1 MTAVSTFNTF
11 SRVIE
16 EAYSNAGL
24 VAEGQTPNSEKYA
37 RGLQKLNTLCMFLQT
52 KGLKLFSLVDT
63 PVPLVTGT
71 FFYPLGPGATG
82 ISMVKPFRV
91 INAYYLSTTGQKV
104 PMTALSWQE
113 WTILNQTSSSP
124 GQPINYFVDKQPYV
138 LNVSVWPTPSTES
151 VAGAVHLVLQ
161 TELPQGSSL
170 TDQTAFPEEWFP
182 VLAWGLADELCTGQ
196 PQEIVTRC
204 ATKAKF
210 YREELDNWDV
220 EDAQTFFTPDSRSG
234 YYASSF
240 R

>member
-1 MTAVSTFNTF
+1 MTAVTTFNTF

-16 EAYSNAGL
+16 EAYFNAGL

-37 RGLQKLNTLCMFLQT
+37 RGLQKLNTISVFLQT
-52 KGLKLFSLVDT
+52 KGLSLFSLQDIT
-63 PVPLVTGT
+63 VPLVSGT
-71 FFYPLGPGATG
+71 YFYPLGPGSSG
-82 ISMVKPFRV
+82 VSMVKPFRV
-91 INAYYLSTTGQKV
+91 ILGYYLNQSLQRV

-113 WTILNQTSSSP
+113 WTILNQTASSP

-138 LNVSVWPTPSTES
+138 LNVSVWPTPNDQAVLGE
-151 VAGAVHLVLQ
+151 VHLILQ
-161 TELPQGSSL
+161 TTLPKGSAL

-182 VLAWGLADELCTGQ
+182 VLSWGLADELCTGQ
-196 PQEIVTRC
+196 PQEIVNRC